1 MNLKIVLTGLI
12 TLLINVVFITI
23 QYIDQSTHMGDDLFI
38 RLGFPYR
45 FYFFQPDFELH
56 GSNMRH
62 FIYDSVIWFGFS
74 FLVVLIVSYLRKG
87 PKNNNGKEVID
98 IIE

>member
-1 MNLKIVLTGLI
+1 MILKIVFTGLI
-12 TLLINVVFITI
+12 TLLINVVFMTI
-23 QYIDQSTHMGDDLFI
+23 QYIYQSAHMGDDLFI

-45 FYFFQPDFELH
+45 FYSFQPDFELH

-87 PKNNNGKEVID
+87 QKNNNGKEVID
-98 IIE
+98 SIE